1 MLHDE
6 ATRALANSRRFPERA
21 LAEPSK
27 AVYGRALAELIRAL
41 APGDPLLGLQ
51 LVEKHFPTLA
61 RRWRGRS
68 VA

>member
-1 MLHDE
+1 MLHDD
-6 ATRALANSRRFPERA
+6 ATRALANSRGFSERA

-27 AVYGRALAELIRAL
+27 AVYGRAVAELIRAL

-61 RRWRGRS
+61 QRWRGHS
-68 VA
+68 LA